1 MINIKQLII
10 ERVGPFEKE
19 KFDFSI
25 ENGHPNIHIFTGSN
39 GTGKTTLLHAIA
51 SAFDYFEDDH
61 EEHISNNLYKRFH
74 SFQKD
79 DKGIS
84 KSYTHSILVEKK
96 VDKILDKI
104 YSFKCSKCN
113 NLHQHYEKTVKS
125 NDFSVANKENS
136 YQTRPLSK
144 ELLAYKSAIGA
155 KDISNKKF
163 KFAAFGYSGYRLISS
178 AKVHME
184 DDDYSNP
191 LKLALEFVKER
202 DTGAMVSNWIASRYS
217 KAAIEEIHG
226 NKAVADRYRE
236 GLNCLIGCI
245 NELTNNEYK
254 FEIKTNPWKVCI
266 TYFGKEIEFD
276 VLPDG
281 LRSLLSWLGD
291 LLVRLDEIPWEDA
304 SIPVNEQPI
313 ILLLDEIEV
322 HLHPKWQYQILPLVQ
337 KVFPNAQIFLTTHS
351 PFILNSIDNAKI
363 YKLQTINGIS
373 KLESIILSNTGHSY
387 NYVYENI
394 LETFNRFSISTMKD
408 LKRFNELDAEI
419 IKGDLSNEQ
428 EFKEVVKRLFS
439 EGEEVTD
446 IISSKLIRL
455 QRVTDK
461 NYTHGENKQATNF

>member
-10 ERVGPFEKE
+10 KNIGPFEEE

-25 ENGHPNIHIFTGSN
+25 QKGHPNIHIFTGAN
-39 GTGKTTLLHAIA
+39 GGGKTTLLHAIA
-51 SAFDYFEDDH
+51 SAFDYFEEGH
-61 EEHISNNLYKRFH
+61 KEHLSNNFYKRFH
-74 SFQKD
+74 TDEEDEKEM
-79 DKGIS
+79 S
-84 KSYTHSILVEKK
+84 KSFAHAIITDNKEKV
-96 VDKILDKI
+96 VDKIICYNCMHCKTI
-104 YSFKCSKCN
+104 HQEYQKTMAN
-113 NLHQHYEKTVKS
+113 NLSIGRTANAYSKKSLS
-125 NDFSVANKENS
+125 NDLT
-136 YQTRPLSK
+136 Y
-144 ELLAYKSAIGA
+144 YKNAIIA
-155 KDISNKKF
+155 EDISNKKF
-163 KFAAFGYSGYRLISS
+163 KFAAFGYSGYRLIKSGHIQFD
-178 AKVHME
+178 AQE
-184 DDDYSNP
+184 TFNP

-226 NKAVADRYRE
+226 NKEVANRYRVA
-236 GLNCLIGCI
+236 LNCLIDCI

-266 TYFGKEIEFD
+266 SYFGKEIEFD

-304 SIPVNEQPI
+304 SIPVNEQHI

-337 KVFPNAQIFLTTHS
+337 KVFPNAQIFLSTHS

-363 YKLQTINGIS
+363 YKLNSINGIS
-373 KLESIILSNTGHSY
+373 KLEDVILSNTGHSY

-394 LETFNRFSISTMKD
+394 LETFNRFSAATMKD
-408 LKRFNELDAEI
+408 LKRFNELDAELVR
-419 IKGDLSNEQ
+419 GNQANET
-428 EFKEVVKRLFS
+428 EFIEVVKRLFS

-455 QRVTDK
+455 QKITGK
-461 NYTHGENKQATNF
+461 QYYFYGENKQTANN

>member
-1 MINIKQLII
+1 MINIKQLVI
-10 ERVGPFEKE
+10 EKVGPFEKE

-25 ENGHPNIHIFTGSN
+25 QNGEPNIHIFTGSN

-51 SAFDYFEDDH
+51 SAFDYY
-61 EEHISNNLYKRFH
+61 EEGHKEHLSNNFYKRFH
-74 SFQKD
+74 TDEED
-79 DKGIS
+79 DKEMT
-84 KSYTHSILVEKK
+84 KSFAHAVITNNRK
-96 VDKILDKI
+96 VIDKIISYNCMLCKTI
-104 YSFKCSKCN
+104 
-113 NLHQHYEKTVKS
+113 HQEYEKTMA
-125 NDFSVANKENS
+125 NNFSIARTPKAYAKQS
-136 YQTRPLSK
+136 
-144 ELLAYKSAIGA
+144 LAKDLTYYKNAIIA
-155 KDISNKKF
+155 EDISNKKF
-163 KFAAFGYSGYRLISS
+163 KFAAFGYSGYRLIKSG
-178 AKVHME
+178 HIQFDGQE
-184 DDDYSNP
+184 TFNP

-226 NKAVADRYRE
+226 NKAVADRYRA
-236 GLNCLIGCI
+236 GLNILIDCI
-245 NELTNNEYK
+245 NELTDNQYK

-266 TYFGKEIEFD
+266 SYFGKEIEFD

-337 KVFPNAQIFLTTHS
+337 KVFPNAQIFLSTHS

-373 KLESIILSNTGHSY
+373 KLDSVVLSNTGHSY

-408 LKRFNELDAEI
+408 LMRFNELDAEI

-428 EFKEVVKRLFS
+428 EFKEVVMRLFS

-455 QRVTDK
+455 QRVTGK
-461 NYTHGENKQATNF
+461 NYIHGENKQAANF

>member
-1 MINIKQLII
+1 MINIKQLVI
-10 ERVGPFEKE
+10 EGVGPFLKE

-25 ENGHPNIHIFTGSN
+25 EPNHPNIHIFTGSN

-51 SAFDYFEDDH
+51 SAFDYFEDVH
-61 EEHISNNLYKRFH
+61 EEHINNNLYKRFH
-74 SFQKD
+74 NTKGSKNTDSSKSCIEAILIDKSTGKVIEKNTSYLCPKCNGIHQRYEKLTEKD
-79 DKGIS
+79 DTRLHTPYS
-84 KSYTHSILVEKK
+84 KDL
-96 VDKILDKI
+96 
-104 YSFKCSKCN
+104 
-113 NLHQHYEKTVKS
+113 
-125 NDFSVANKENS
+125 AN
-136 YQTRPLSK
+136 
-144 ELLAYKSAIGA
+144 YKSAISA
-155 KDISNKKF
+155 FSLSNKKF
-163 KFAAFGYSGYRLISS
+163 KFAAFGYSGYRLIKSGH
-178 AKVHME
+178 VQIE
-184 DDDYSNP
+184 TQERFNP

-226 NKAVADRYRE
+226 NKEVADRYRA
-236 GLNCLIGCI
+236 GLKILIDCI
-245 NELTNNEYK
+245 NELTDNQYK
-254 FEIKTNPWKVCI
+254 FEIKTNPWKVFI
-266 TYFGKEIEFD
+266 SYFGKEIEFD

-304 SIPVNEQPI
+304 SIPVNEQHI

-363 YKLQTINGIS
+363 YKLQTVNGIS
-373 KLESIILSNTGHSY
+373 KLDSVVLSNTGHSY

-408 LKRFNELDAEI
+408 LKRFNELDAEL
-419 IKGDLSNEQ
+419 IKGNQANEE
-428 EFKEVVKRLFS
+428 EFIEVVKRLFS

-446 IISSKLIRL
+446 IISSKLVRL
-455 QRVTDK
+455 QKATGK
-461 NYTHGENKQATNF
+461 QYLYGENKQTATH

>member
-1 MINIKQLII
+1 MINIKQLFVQA
-10 ERVGPFEKE
+10 VGPFQKE
-19 KFDFSI
+19 KFDFSVQP
-25 ENGHPNIHIFTGSN
+25 NHPNIHIFTGSN
-39 GTGKTTLLHAIA
+39 GAGKTTLLHAIA
-51 SAFDYFEDDH
+51 SAFDYFEEGH
-61 EEHISNNLYKRFH
+61 KEHLSNNFYKRFH
-74 SFQKD
+74 SDEEDEKEMA
-79 DKGIS
+79 
-84 KSYTHSILVEKK
+84 KSYSHAIITNNKETVIEKIICYNCK
-96 VDKILDKI
+96 HCKTI
-104 YSFKCSKCN
+104 
-113 NLHQHYEKTVKS
+113 HQEYEKTLANNLSIGKS
-125 NDFSVANKENS
+125 PNS
-136 YQTRPLSK
+136 FHKKSLSK
-144 ELLAYKSAIGA
+144 LLSDYKNAIISE
-155 KDISNKKF
+155 DISNKKF
-163 KFAAFGYSGYRLISS
+163 KFAAFGYSGYRLIKTGHIQLDSQ
-178 AKVHME
+178 E
-184 DDDYSNP
+184 TFNP

-202 DTGAMVSNWIASRYS
+202 DTGSMVSNWIVSRYS

-226 NKAVADRYRE
+226 NKATAERYRL
-236 GLNCLIGCI
+236 GLNCLIESI

-266 TYFGKEIEFD
+266 SYFDKEIEFD

-304 SIPVNEQPI
+304 SIPVNEQHI

-363 YKLQTINGIS
+363 YKLDTVNGIS
-373 KLESIILSNTGHSY
+373 KLEDTILSNTGHSY

-419 IKGDLSNEQ
+419 VKGDFSREI
-428 EFKEVVKRLFS
+428 EFKAVVERLFS

-455 QRVTDK
+455 QRVIGK
-461 NYTHGENKQATNF
+461 NYIHGENKPSASF